1 MLPDRFFLTGTDTDV
16 GKTVAAAALCAAHGH
31 AYWKPIQAGLAGE
44 TDTETVTRLTR
55 AVGAAT
61 RTHPERWRLPRP
73 ASPHAAA
80 ADVGLRLRC
89 EDVEAP
95 SDARLLVEGAG
106 GWRVPLAA
114 DPWVRTAD
122 LVAHLG
128 LPVVVVARSGLG
140 TLNHTTLTVEAI
152 RADGIEVVGLVLVG
166 DPHPENE
173 RDLPRLTG
181 APVLCRLPRVP
192 DLQGGFGA
200 VVAAASSI
208 GGAGGGA
215 G

>member
-31 AYWKPIQAGLAGE
+31 AYWKPIQAGLTGE
-44 TDTETVTRLTR
+44 TDTEAVQRLT
-55 AVGAAT
+55 ASIGAPVL
-61 RTHPERWRLPRP
+61 THPERWRLPRA

-80 ADVGLRLRC
+80 ADLGLRLRC
-89 EDVEAP
+89 EDVTPP
-95 SDARLLVEGAG
+95 SSPRLLVEGAG

-114 DPWVRTAD
+114 NPWLRTAD

-128 LPVVVVARSGLG
+128 LPVVVVARAGLG

-152 RADGIEVVGLVLVG
+152 RSDGIEVVGVVLVG

-173 RDLPRLTG
+173 RDLPALTG
-181 APVLCRLPRVP
+181 VPVLGRLPRVA
-192 DLQGGFGA
+192 DLQGGFGEI
-200 VVAAASSI
+200 VSAARS
-208 GGAGGGA
+208 AGG
-215 G
+215 